1 MLVEFWIWMTDTF
14 SNLVFQLH
22 VSLVL
27 LLFLMLDL
35 FLVFLNSSLI
45 CQVGKGVSAQ
55 SLIFHF
61 AERSLQLLMAVWR
74 EWLHWDGWLG
84 NRSSWNLDLGTE
96 RG

>member
-1 MLVEFWIWMTDTF
+1 MLMQFWIWMTNTF

-22 VSLVL
+22 ISLVL

-45 CQVGKGVSAQ
+45 CQVSKGVSAQ

-74 EWLHWDGWLG
+74 EGLYCDGWLSD
-84 NRSSWNLDLGTE
+84 RSSRRLDLRAEG
-96 RG
+96 G